1 MLAVSVVPLLL
12 AVLLVR
18 QPTLPPT
25 PTRSLS
31 FDGGAAA
38 TQSAGLLA
46 LPKGWAP
53 GQPGDHAAAAAVVS
67 KLRKYGYHIQTQ
79 FFGADLPGR
88 PNVALENVIGYRA
101 GTGSGEIAVIAH
113 RDGVGNGADDNASGT
128 GVMLELAREL
138 ASQPRQRGLVFVS
151 TDAGTT
157 GGQGAAHFASTWAK
171 LHHIDAAIVLD
182 AVAAPDGSPIRIVL
196 RADAPRGT
204 SATVVGAARRAIGTW
219 GHVSADMPGALDQ
232 LTGLAVP
239 YAVTEQGP
247 LVARGIPAVTLT
259 SGPQTP
265 PRTRPAFAPLIG
277 GQLGRVGSA
286 VINLVAELD
295 TAPNIDPAGHA
306 EIYLQ
311 SSVIRGVLFELA
323 LAILLA
329 PVIACV
335 LDAVAR
341 CRRRRLPLAPAM
353 VALAWRCATW
363 VVGLVVL
370 WLMPL
375 FPGNLASGVP
385 VAPPGRGQIGLT
397 WTGICIAV
405 AVALLFRQLVV
416 RPRIVPVDP
425 VAAAERTTG
434 LVTALLGLVF
444 ASLAIVSVNP
454 FALILVLPAGH
465 AWLWMEAVARRG
477 GRRAMLGLFIAG
489 AVIGPLLVLGEL
501 WRLGLGASAFRAVLA
516 TVASGYFSP
525 PLALALAVA
534 LGAGAQLAMVIA
546 GRYAPARSA
555 KGGYN

>member
-1 MLAVSVVPLLL
+1 M
-12 AVLLVR
+12 
-18 QPTLPPT
+18 
-25 PTRSLS
+25 
-31 FDGGAAA
+31 
-38 TQSAGLLA
+38 
-46 LPKGWAP
+46 
-53 GQPGDHAAAAAVVS
+53 
-67 KLRKYGYHIQTQ
+67 
-79 FFGADLPGR
+79 
-88 PNVALENVIGYRA
+88 
-101 GTGSGEIAVIAH
+101 
-113 RDGVGNGADDNASGT
+113 
-128 GVMLELAREL
+128 
-138 ASQPRQRGLVFVS
+138 S

-247 LVARGIPAVTLT
+247 LVARGIPAVTLHA
-259 SGPQTP
+259 SA
-265 PRTRPAFAPLIG
+265 PRRRRRPARPSP
-277 GQLGRVGSA
+277 RSSA
-286 VINLVAELD
+286 VSSGASAAPSS
-295 TAPNIDPAGHA
+295 TWWRSSTPAPNIDPAGHA

-311 SSVIRGVLFELA
+311 SSVIRGALFELA

-353 VALAWRCATW
+353 VALGWRCATW

-385 VAPPGRGQIGLT
+385 VAAWPGQIGLT
-397 WTGICIAV
+397 WTGIGIAV

-416 RPRIVPVDP
+416 RPRIVPVGP

-434 LVTALLGLVF
+434 LVTALLGVWCS
-444 ASLAIVSVNP
+444 ASLVIVSVNP
-454 FALILVLPAGH
+454 FALILVLPAG
-465 AWLWMEAVARRG
+465 AAGRRMEAVARRG
-477 GRRAMLGLFIAG
+477 GRRAMLGLFVAG

-534 LGAGAQLAMVIA
+534 LGAEAARGRSPDATHRRARQKAGITQTWPPARPLTTCSRSGQKGHPKEAPPAVECSSSVWASSSCSIA
-546 GRYAPARSA
+546 G
-555 KGGYN
+555 